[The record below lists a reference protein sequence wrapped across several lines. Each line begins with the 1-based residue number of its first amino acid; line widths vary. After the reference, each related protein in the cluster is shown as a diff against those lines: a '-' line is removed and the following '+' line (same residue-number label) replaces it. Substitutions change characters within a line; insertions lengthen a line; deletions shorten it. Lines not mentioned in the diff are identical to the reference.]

1 MPENPRYSKTVYSL
15 GYVPAD
21 SASVIS
27 TLTANSPL
35 YLTGTIDVT
44 ISIPEA
50 NTTVDGYLTA
60 VDWNTFNSYNGT
72 VTSVTGTAP
81 ISVATGTT
89 TPAISMAAA
98 TASVNGYMTSTYAAK
113 LDGIAAGG
121 ISYATTTELNSITNA
136 INTTGKYL
144 TKNVWNTTTLRFV
157 YATGTTAAS
166 VWNDAVGTL
175 AHTPV

>member
-27 TLTANSPL
+27 SLTANSPL
-35 YLTGTIDVT
+35 YLTGTIDIT

-50 NTTVDGYLTA
+50 NTAVDGYLTA

-89 TPAISMAAA
+89 TPVISL
-98 TASVNGYMTSTYAAK
+98 T
-113 LDGIAAGG
+113 
-121 ISYATTTELNSITNA
+121 ISYATTIELDSITNA